1 MTNPMLELDGVV
13 AGYGPTT
20 VLNGLTM
27 TVQPQERLAM
37 IGRNGVG
44 KTTALRAIMGQLEL
58 RRGRVRF
65 NGEDL
70 AGLAPHQR
78 AQRGVGYVP
87 QTRDIFPSLSVEEN
101 LLAGLKRRP
110 NSALNDAYEL
120 FPRLAERRHNGGTQ
134 LSGGEQQMLSV
145 ARAILG
151 RPKLLLLDEP
161 LEGLAP
167 LIRQELLGAFGR
179 MSEMGGLTVVI
190 VEQQVQEALAYAQNA
205 VILDHG
211 MVAHKAPAD
220 KLLADEETL
229 ERWLGMAVN

>member
-1 MTNPMLELDGVV
+1 MLELDGVV

-65 NGEDL
+65 DGEDL

-78 AQRGVGYVP
+78 AQRGLGYVP

-110 NSALNDAYEL
+110 GSALDEAYDL

-167 LIRQELLGAFGR
+167 LIRLELLAAFGR

-211 MVAHKAPAD
+211 MVAHTAVAD
-220 KLLADEETL
+220 KLLADDETL